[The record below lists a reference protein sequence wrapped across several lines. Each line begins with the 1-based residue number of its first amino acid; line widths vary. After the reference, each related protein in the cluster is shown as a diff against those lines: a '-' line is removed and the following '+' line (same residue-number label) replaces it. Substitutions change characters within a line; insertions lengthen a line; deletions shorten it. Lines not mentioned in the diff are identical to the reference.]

1 MQHALIN
8 YMKRSIKLCFIVLL
22 IAVNCYLSKYWLV
35 ESSCFSRDCNA
46 FLGDLEKDKPYMQN
60 VTIYVA
66 KLIDVRL
73 KFLSGTRIRRIQLCF
88 CEEDFIFLKRFDRR
102 LSNLRSWWQRSVMMT
117 SKRPLRQVSVRE
129 MLGNI
134 QLDEP
139 DSAAMLTEYGPNL
152 HLCH

>member
-1 MQHALIN
+1 MTKECQ
-8 YMKRSIKLCFIVLL
+8 
-22 IAVNCYLSKYWLV
+22 
-35 ESSCFSRDCNA
+35 
-46 FLGDLEKDKPYMQN
+46 
-60 VTIYVA
+60 
-66 KLIDVRL
+66 
-73 KFLSGTRIRRIQLCF
+73 
-88 CEEDFIFLKRFDRR
+88 
-102 LSNLRSWWQRSVMMT
+102 MMT